1 MKSIAILLTD
11 QKSIN
16 EDIISK
22 SLDFLNKCKLKKIYF
37 IGNKKLFKK
46 IYLKTS
52 NIKKFSFL
60 NIKYNK
66 KKNYDY
72 LKKITRLGI
81 KLFYDK
87 EIKFIIN
94 MPLNKKKFLNNK
106 HKGFTE
112 FFSNQFKKKGGESML
127 LFNENFSVCPITTH
141 IELQKVSNQITL
153 KKVKQNIIN
162 IINFYKKILKKKD
175 KQIVVLGLNPHASI
189 DYVKKNKDK
198 NIIHPVV
205 KFFKKKKINI
215 TGPVSADT
223 AFKSVKNKIF
233 VGMYHDQVLIPFKI
247 INGFNGVNITIGKEI
262 IRLSPDHG
270 TAENL
275 KNKKRLINN
284 TSFLECIKF
293 CEKYA

>member
-11 QKSIN
+11 HQSVN
-16 EDIISK
+16 EDIISE
-22 SLDFLNKCKLKKIYF
+22 SLDYLKKCKLKKIYF
-37 IGNKKLFKK
+37 IGNRKLFKK

-52 NIKKFSFL
+52 NYKKFSFL
-60 NIKYNK
+60 NIEYN

-72 LKKITRLGI
+72 LKKITCLGI

-94 MPLNKKKFLNNK
+94 MPLNKKKFFNNK
-106 HKGFTE
+106 YEGFTE

-141 IELQKVSNQITL
+141 IELQKVSKQITL
-153 KKVKQNIIN
+153 KKLKQKILNIL
-162 IINFYKKILKKKD
+162 NFYKKILKKKN
-175 KQIVVLGLNPHASI
+175 KQIVILGLNPHASV
-189 DYVKKNKDK
+189 DYIKKNKDK
-198 NIIHPVV
+198 NIIQPVV

-215 TGPVSADT
+215 IGPVSADT

-275 KNKKRLINN
+275 KNNKRLINN

>member
-11 QKSIN
+11 HQSVN
-16 EDIISK
+16 EDIISE
-22 SLDFLNKCKLKKIYF
+22 SLDYLKKCKLKKIYF
-37 IGNKKLFKK
+37 IGNRKLFKK

-52 NIKKFSFL
+52 NYKKFSFL
-60 NIKYNK
+60 NIEYN

-72 LKKITRLGI
+72 LKKITCLGI

-94 MPLNKKKFLNNK
+94 MPLNKKKFFNNK
-106 HKGFTE
+106 YEGFTE

-153 KKVKQNIIN
+153 KKLKQKILNIL
-162 IINFYKKILKKKD
+162 NFYKKILKKKN
-175 KQIVVLGLNPHASI
+175 KQIVILGLNPHASV
-189 DYVKKNKDK
+189 DYIKKNKDK
-198 NIIHPVV
+198 NIIQPVV

-215 TGPVSADT
+215 IGPVSADT

-275 KNKKRLINN
+275 KNNKRLINN